1 MNLLMNTD
9 RILEV
14 ADSKLRLP
22 LAQSRSAGLLAWCF
36 RSGLILF
43 LLLASSFCGS
53 AAARADQLL
62 LKAAKA
68 ITLDGP
74 PVDPAAVL
82 IENGKIKRVA
92 NSIDVADDV
101 KVVDLGTAVLVPGFV
116 NAYSQLGIT
125 GGSSEFT
132 REITPEF
139 DVQSAIDWEA
149 RSFHE
154 ALAEGVTVAGISP
167 GTDNVIAGTSFVV
180 KTAGDDLD
188 ERVVNDD
195 YGLAI
200 TMASDPKNRNRS
212 RVRPDSI
219 YIRQPTN
226 RMGVVWLLR
235 SQLDRTRRDSK
246 NGGVLAEALNGQ
258 RPIFCVSR
266 TQYDVESALRLAD
279 EFQFS
284 PVIVGGED
292 TYRLAGLLA
301 KRNIPVILGPLS
313 TTTSAGIEG
322 TEAAWNRAG
331 VLHKAGVVVA
341 FSGPQLLEQ
350 ARFAVRFG
358 LPPEAALR
366 AITVAPARLLG
377 IENRVG
383 SLAVGRD
390 ADVVVLNGDPF
401 EFTTSIQA
409 VVVDGIMIDDNALGD

>member
-1 MNLLMNTD
+1 M
-9 RILEV
+9 
-14 ADSKLRLP
+14 
-22 LAQSRSAGLLAWCF
+22 LAWCF
-36 RSGLILF
+36 RSGLILIW
-43 LLLASSFCGS
+43 LLASSFCGG

-74 PVDPAAVL
+74 PLEPAAVL
-82 IENGKIKRVA
+82 IEDGKIKRVA

-116 NAYSQLGIT
+116 NPYSQLGIT

-139 DVQSAIDWEA
+139 DVKSAIDWEA

-180 KTAGDDLD
+180 KTAGDELNK
-188 ERVVNDD
+188 RVVNDD
-195 YGLAI
+195 YGLMI

-246 NGGVLAEALNGQ
+246 NGGVLAEALDGQ

-366 AITVAPARLLG
+366 AITVTPARLLG

-409 VVVDGIMIDDNALGD
+409 VVVDGIMIDNALGD